1 MCALADTAI
10 CICVQREVNIAVQ
23 KEEGVVMSR
32 YVCWYLIFAKRS
44 GFSLRL
50 TWRWAT
56 PSMWLLSSQI
66 LHVRFQPD
74 KERLVGL
81 CALLQY
87 DRSFCLME
95 KANWMQSYV
104 RKAFLFCTNTLGS
117 CVPCA
122 SPSKHAGLGRLRF
135 YGRNNYSLLFLY
147 SYIHF
152 SLHANANCSISQI
165 AHILTNA
172 CLNQMLGII
181 SKS

>member
-23 KEEGVVMSR
+23 KEEGVVISR

-56 PSMWLLSSQI
+56 PSTWLLSSQI

-135 YGRNNYSLLFLY
+135 YGYIAALLRYWLSQEKIFICIYPCKSFL
-147 SYIHF
+147 
-152 SLHANANCSISQI
+152 Q
-165 AHILTNA
+165 
-172 CLNQMLGII
+172 
-181 SKS
+181 

>member
-1 MCALADTAI
+1 MCDLADTAI

-23 KEEGVVMSR
+23 KEEGVVISR

-104 RKAFLFCTNTLGS
+104 RKTFLFCTNTLGS

-135 YGRNNYSLLFLY
+135 LIKTPGNMRGSKTRKTRVFSCRRPSKDMRNGTVLNFL
-147 SYIHF
+147 
-152 SLHANANCSISQI
+152 
-165 AHILTNA
+165 
-172 CLNQMLGII
+172 
-181 SKS
+181 